1 MPENFGDLYNLPQ
14 AMITRTK
21 EFLYGD
27 EAPVYIDAPDHVA
40 LFTYDNGA
48 FVVENYRDDS
58 AQVIV
63 SLDGNPKVT
72 DLLRNASV
80 PLIGDPPYAP
90 RSAFRVTIP
99 PHSFRAFKAGN

>member
-14 AMITRTK
+14 EMITRTK

-48 FVVENYRDDS
+48 FVVENFRDD
-58 AQVIV
+58 AAPVMV
-63 SLDGNPKVT
+63 SLDGVPKVT
-72 DLLRNASV
+72 DVLRKVSA
-80 PLIGDPPYAP
+80 PLINDAPYAP

-99 PHSFRAFKAGN
+99 PHSFRVYRAN